1 MKEEKINLERVHEE
15 ESEAQVNRLAR
26 ELAVLRLRQHQQLQQ
41 ANGAEDDK
49 GKRSTAGSSTSPQV
63 SGTLFSDPSTDVLLT
78 ALQKENESLR
88 SRLASTEQ
96 EFIRLTRLNEIYRE
110 ELIQHRR
117 RVCYSIFFIMNKRVS
132 EVNKR
137 YIHLA

>member
-1 MKEEKINLERVHEE
+1 M
-15 ESEAQVNRLAR
+15 SLAR
-26 ELAVLRLRQHQQLQQ
+26 VTLEVFRVPSPNLTRRAQRLVTQIPYHTRANHSVAFKLAGR
-41 ANGAEDDK
+41 
-49 GKRSTAGSSTSPQV
+49 
-63 SGTLFSDPSTDVLLT
+63 DPSTDVLLT

-117 RVCYSIFFIMNKRVS
+117 RVCYSIFFYYEQKS
-132 EVNKR
+132 F
-137 YIHLA
+137 

>member
-49 GKRSTAGSSTSPQV
+49 GKRSTAGPSTSPQV